1 MTRSIDP
8 NAFPA
13 RTSAPRE
20 GGMALVATLMAL
32 SILTLVGL
40 TATFVATTETLI
52 NHNLASGLVNRYLA
66 ESAVEEARSR
76 LPAILPVAGHE
87 AVYLRRD
94 ATIDPTAGTRDTN
107 PFFDP
112 AYGTHGMR
120 SARFIDSDLAG
131 VEFAW
136 VRVARKTEERAGYE
150 LDGDSTN
157 NGEVVG
163 YGYDS
168 SDPGLKAFQFV
179 GSRAG
184 HHGSPVYLLTG
195 LATDP
200 SGSRQMVRTEV
211 ARPPMLPFSARGL
224 QQDRGAAA
232 GWGRN
237 HRKRRKRRERPG
249 WNRHS
254 GRSIRGHQRGS
265 GSARHRLILV
275 LDPQYRRPDSHVRTS
290 AVDPHSKGGP
300 GCHPFLGHL
309 LGVQPAA
316 RPPRNRPPG
325 ADIRGRGPG
334 SLGQFRRTGFPDRQ
348 RRLEG
353 VGFLPLRGGHPCQR
367 PLAIQG
373 ILRWVRAPGS
383 AFGEPSFPIPKREE
397 LLQYSRERK
406 SGSATTPGSWQ
417 PSISPSGMPGSPTGH
432 SPGSNKCCF
441 TSFR

>member
-1 MTRSIDP
+1 
-8 NAFPA
+8 
-13 RTSAPRE
+13 
-20 GGMALVATLMAL
+20 MALVATLMAL

-168 SDPGLKAFQFV
+168 SAPGLKAFQFV

-211 ARPPMLPFSARGL
+211 ARPPMLPFSAAVYNKTAVRLLDGVAIIGNDGNGGSDL
-224 QQDRGAAA
+224 VGIDTPDEVFGDTSAVRGAPAIVSSSSSSHNIAA
-232 GWGRN
+232 LTAMFEPPLSIPIQRVDPAATLSSGIYSGSNLRLG
-237 HRKRRKRRERPG
+237 RPG
-249 WNRHS
+249 TDRRAPTFADGDLVVS
-254 GRSIRGHQRGS
+254 GNSEGQGFLIVNGDLRVSGSFRYEGVILVNGHLRFKGFSVGSGSGISIRG
-265 GSARHRLILV
+265 AII
-275 LDPQYRRPDSHVRTS
+275 SH
-290 AVDPHSKGGP
+290 PEKGGAP
-300 GCHPFLGHL
+300 SVFEGEKIRIRYDSGIVATQYQSLRH
-309 LGVQPAA
+309 A
-316 RPPRNRPPG
+316 RL
-325 ADIRGRGPG
+325 
-334 SLGQFRRTGFPDRQ
+334 SY
-348 RRLEG
+348 
-353 VGFLPLRGGHPCQR
+353 R
-367 PLAIQG
+367 PLTRI
-373 ILRWVRAPGS
+373 
-383 AFGEPSFPIPKREE
+383 K
-397 LLQYSRERK
+397 
-406 SGSATTPGSWQ
+406 
-417 PSISPSGMPGSPTGH
+417 
-432 SPGSNKCCF
+432 
-441 TSFR
+441 